1 MRMTLTIA
9 ALIAVIG
16 PVFPVQAA
24 DKIYTLQDAYESAL
38 GTNEVVKIA
47 EENVIQSQTILDQAW
62 GHVYPTVTA
71 QSGFTRYNEKLPAGE
86 DTFTFQPLNQFQ
98 AAVVLR
104 QPLYTGGRT
113 MSALRIAKT
122 LGQSSTSGLDAA
134 KQGILLNAAEAYYA
148 VVKSQKLVDVS
159 TKSLERTEKHRK
171 VTEREAATRKTKA
184 NLSALLRAKTL
195 VSQARI
201 NIVRAEEA
209 VKRARERLKLVANV
223 PTDAILVEPEALEKP
238 QTGLDHLKETA
249 VATRPDYAAAL
260 QNMKI
265 AEENVTIVA
274 GAHRPQLAAEAAL
287 QYQSSHPETIIKGTI
302 YYGALRLQVPIFE
315 GGLSKSETAEARSKA
330 RQAELSAAL
339 LKRSIENE
347 VYDSYTSLETV
358 NSVLETVTSQFGF
371 ARDNYNAVEGLYSE
385 GLLTSLSVIDAEQAL
400 LRTELELINATYD
413 KQLEIL
419 RLKKSIGTLGKY

>member
-1 MRMTLTIA
+1 MGSCVP
-9 ALIAVIG
+9 VI
-16 PVFPVQAA
+16 
-24 DKIYTLQDAYESAL
+24 I
-38 GTNEVVKIA
+38 
-47 EENVIQSQTILDQAW
+47 
-62 GHVYPTVTA
+62 A
-71 QSGFTRYNEKLPAGE
+71 QSGVTRYNEKLPAGD

-98 AAVVLR
+98 AALVLR

-122 LGQSSTSGLDAA
+122 LGESSTSALDAA
-134 KQGILLNAAEAYYA
+134 KQDILLNVAEAYYA
-148 VVKSQKLVDVS
+148 VMKSQKLVDAS
-159 TKSLERTEKHRK
+159 TKSLERTERHKK

-184 NLSALLRAKTL
+184 NLSALFRAKTL

-209 VKRARERLKLVANV
+209 LKRARERLKLAANV
-223 PTDAILVEPEALEKP
+223 PPDAKLAEPEAVEIP
-238 QTGLDHLKETA
+238 QGGLDQLKEKA
-249 VATRPDYAAAL
+249 LATRPDYATAS
-260 QNMKI
+260 QNVKI
-265 AEENVTIVA
+265 AKENVIIVA

-287 QYQSSHPETIIKGTI
+287 QYQRSHPETIIKGTI

-315 GGLSKSETAEARSKA
+315 GGLSKSETSEARSKA
-330 RQAELSAAL
+330 RQAELSTAL

-347 VYDSYTSLETV
+347 VYDSYVSLETV
-358 NSVLETVTSQFGF
+358 NSVLETATSQFGF

-400 LRTELELINATYD
+400 LRTELELINATYE

-419 RLKKSIGTLGKY
+419 RLKKSIGTLGNGI